1 MAPIFYN
8 RRNKKGAAVHEPEV
22 QVQPRQQPQPHQEG
36 EPQVTLEQTVEL
48 LRGQLAALTKEVR
61 RNRRYHPTNDDET
74 AEDAETDSHSNFSNP
89 IGQPRG
95 GIPRQV
101 PSPPRGEPKWESNF
115 KIELPEFYSSLNH
128 EEFVDWLNQVERIF
142 DFHEVPDSKKVKL
155 ISIKLWRRTLA

>member
-8 RRNKKGAAVHEPEV
+8 RRNKKGAAVHEPEE
-22 QVQPRQQPQPHQEG
+22 QVQSRQQPQPHQG
-36 EPQVTLEQTVEL
+36 EPQVTLEHTVEL

-61 RNRRYHPTNDDET
+61 RNRRYHPRNDDET

-101 PSPPRGEPKWESNF
+101 PSPPRGEPKWE
-115 KIELPEFYSSLNH
+115 
-128 EEFVDWLNQVERIF
+128 
-142 DFHEVPDSKKVKL
+142 
-155 ISIKLWRRTLA
+155 